1 MIRFRKEGSDPDP
14 SGLVAARVT
23 LGKFRQL
30 GLTFPCVDQRFPGW
44 DEQCGSPILSLC
56 DFMGRVAARP

>member
-30 GLTFPCVDQRFPGW
+30 GLKFPCVDQRFSGGMSSAVLP
-44 DEQCGSPILSLC
+44 S
-56 DFMGRVAARP
+56 